1 MAVSSDQVRKLA
13 LMARLELSDAEL
25 ATITPQLDSIVEFVD
40 TLMQLD
46 TEGVEPMA
54 HAVETFNRWA
64 VDQQGQSLPREQA
77 LANAPNKD
85 DECFLVPP
93 VLG

>member
-1 MAVSSDQVRKLA
+1 
-13 LMARLELSDAEL
+13 MARLELSEAEL

-46 TEGVEPMA
+46 TEGIEPMA
-54 HAVETFNRWA
+54 HAVEAFNRWSA
-64 VDQQGQSLPREQA
+64 DELGGSLPREQA
-77 LANAPNKD
+77 LANAANKD